1 MQIHSR
7 AHEGKGMQLLTGA
20 RQMTDAQQTCDQGQ
34 EDDPEFSSGPMPA
47 AFSACLFL
55 SLGLVVCACFAL
67 LMP

>member
-1 MQIHSR
+1 MQIASR
-7 AHEGKGMQLLTGA
+7 ASEGKGMQQLLTDS
-20 RQMTDAQQTCDQGQ
+20 RQTCDQAH

-55 SLGLVVCACFAL
+55 SLGVLFFLGFAL